1 MRSALDTTSS
11 SPTWIAALGEER
23 LRTRVHGGSRTV
35 GVIGW
40 PVAHSLSPAIHNS
53 AFIAMDMDWVYVP
66 MPVPPD
72 ELPAAL
78 GGLRPL
84 GFAGANVTM
93 PHKTEA
99 AELAGSLSEDAARL
113 RSVNTLVA
121 APDGLA
127 GHNTDAPGFERF
139 LRRDAGFDP
148 AGRSALLFGA
158 GGAARACAL
167 ALARGG
173 LARLVVALRDPERA
187 GALTETL
194 DGLETQVV
202 VIDAAAAPDAAAD
215 LVINATPLGAHGE
228 RLPLPPLHEDMLVVD
243 LLYRPSVTPLQAAAR
258 RAGAAAFG
266 GLGLL
271 LHQAA
276 LSFELWTGQPPPLAV
291 MSAAALAELA

>member
-1 MRSALDTTSS
+1 
-11 SPTWIAALGEER
+11 LGEER
-23 LRTRVHGGSRTV
+23 RTRVHGGSHTV

-40 PVAHSLSPAIHNS
+40 PVTHSLSPTIHNS
-53 AFIAMDMDWVYVP
+53 AFIALGMDWVYIP

-72 ELPAAL
+72 ELPPAL

-93 PHKTEA
+93 PHKTQA
-99 AELAGSLSEDAARL
+99 AELADSLSEDAAHL
-113 RSVNTLVA
+113 KSVNTLA
-121 APDGLA
+121 AGPDGLA
-127 GHNTDAPGFERF
+127 GHNTDAPGFDRF

-148 AGRSALLFGA
+148 GGRSALLFGA

-173 LARLVVALRDPERA
+173 LASLVVALRDPARAALLER
-187 GALTETL
+187 TL
-194 DGLETQVV
+194 DGLGTRVT
-202 VIDAAAAPDAAAD
+202 VIGVDAAPAAASD

-228 RLPLPPLHEDMLVVD
+228 LLPLPPLHADMLVVD
-243 LLYRPSVTPLQAAAR
+243 LLYRPKVTPMQSAAR
-258 RAGAAAFG
+258 TAGAAAFG